1 MTSNTHFV
9 TFRARLTAFT
19 MRSLIVVGVAL
30 AVPATAHA
38 HDEGILKLVSR
49 TLVVG
54 DSVTVMGT
62 KFSKRSSLRL
72 VVVGLGGRFELTE
85 ATTDSVGS
93 FTLRVL
99 IPADAPIGA
108 YRLVALA
115 DDGDEAAAL
124 DVALMSARAS
134 ADSVEHAPA
143 TEPTDQPLALERAT
157 SPLVTW
163 GAVGLALIAL
173 GLGAPLLRER
183 TLSE

>member
-1 MTSNTHFV
+1 MRSTTRSVTS
-9 TFRARLTAFT
+9 RARLTAFAR
-19 MRSLIVVGVAL
+19 RSVIVVGMAL

-49 TLVVG
+49 TLVAG

-108 YRLVALA
+108 YRLVAFA

-124 DVALMSARAS
+124 DVALTANSAS
-134 ADSVEHAPA
+134 ADSVEQAPA

-157 SPLVTW
+157 STLVTW
-163 GAVGLALIAL
+163 GAVGLVLIAL
-173 GLGAPLLRER
+173 GLGTNLLRER
-183 TLSE
+183 TLPE